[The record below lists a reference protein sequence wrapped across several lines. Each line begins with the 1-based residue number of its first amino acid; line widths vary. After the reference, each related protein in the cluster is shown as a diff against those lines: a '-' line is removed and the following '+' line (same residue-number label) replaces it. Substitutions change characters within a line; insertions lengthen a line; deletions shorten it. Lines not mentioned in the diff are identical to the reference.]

1 MIMELLPI
9 LVSLLALVF
18 SAVAW
23 RKSHKVEREMLE
35 LEKRRDESR
44 ELEER
49 RANLTAA
56 IVGDDASLPP
66 WRALEIRNG
75 GPAEARHVRV
85 EFDGTPAAEHPAV
98 GQYTPIDVLGAGSA
112 VRVRLVSTLG
122 RPLPSA
128 VELRWED
135 DSSTDR
141 VYRTRL

>member
-1 MIMELLPI
+1 MIVELLSI

-35 LEKRRDESR
+35 LERRRDESR

-56 IVGDDASLPP
+56 IVGEDSSLPP
-66 WRALEIRNG
+66 WRALEVRNR

-85 EFDGTPAAEHPAV
+85 VLDGTPAREHSAV
-98 GQYTPIDVLGAGSA
+98 SQYVPIDVLGAGSK
-112 VRVRLVSTLG
+112 VRIRLVFTLG
-122 RPLPSA
+122 RPLPSD

-135 DSSTDR
+135 DSSTER
-141 VYRTRL
+141 AYRTRL